1 MEIVTLGIYAR
12 NGQQI
17 PNNEPFS
24 LALITPLLVF
34 GVTFVFMTKK
44 LIVATWNSGKVREFS
59 RMLSEMPFE
68 VVGLDDLGITLEVE
82 ETGSTFEENAVLK
95 ARAYARESGELTLAD
110 DSGLEVDSLNGEP
123 GVLSARY
130 GGEGLDDEGR
140 VQLVLDKM
148 KHLPGWERTARF
160 VAVLALVGDEVP
172 DGVVTSKGVM
182 EGAIMH
188 EPIGENGFGYD
199 PVFWL
204 ASHAKTTAQLT
215 GEEKDIISHRGAA
228 LRGLTPTLE
237 SLAS

>member
-1 MEIVTLGIYAR
+1 LEIVTLGIYAR

-237 SLAS
+237 SLA

>member
-1 MEIVTLGIYAR
+1 
-12 NGQQI
+12 
-17 PNNEPFS
+17 
-24 LALITPLLVF
+24 LALITLLLVF

-44 LIVATWNSGKVREFS
+44 LLVATRNSGKVREFS

-82 ETGSTFEENAVLK
+82 ETGSTFEENALLK
-95 ARAYARESGELTLAD
+95 ATAYARESGELTLAD
-110 DSGLEVDSLNGEP
+110 DSGLEIDSLNGEP
-123 GVLSARY
+123 GVFSARY

-172 DGVVTSKGVM
+172 NGLATSEGVL

-188 EPIGENGFGYD
+188 EPIGDNGFGYD

-204 ASHAKTTAQLT
+204 ASHVKTTAQLT
-215 GEEKDIISHRGAA
+215 GEEKDEISHRAAA
-228 LRGLTPTLE
+228 LRGLTAMLE
-237 SLAS
+237 SLA

>member
-44 LIVATWNSGKVREFS
+44 LLVATRNSGKVREFS

-68 VVGLDDLGITLEVE
+68 MVGLDDLGITLEVE

-160 VAVLALVGDEVP
+160 VAVLALVGDEVT

-215 GEEKDIISHRGAA
+215 GEEKDVISHRGAA

-237 SLAS
+237 SLA

>member
-1 MEIVTLGIYAR
+1 LEIVTLGIYAR

-148 KHLPGWERTARF
+148 KHLAGWERTARF

>member
-1 MEIVTLGIYAR
+1 
-12 NGQQI
+12 
-17 PNNEPFS
+17 
-24 LALITPLLVF
+24 
-34 GVTFVFMTKK
+34 MTKK
-44 LIVATWNSGKVREFS
+44 LLVATRNSGKVREFS
-59 RMLSEMPFE
+59 RMLSRMPFKL
-68 VVGLDDLGITLEVE
+68 VGLDDLGITLEVE
-82 ETGSTFEENAVLK
+82 ETGSTFEENAILK
-95 ARAYARESGELTLAD
+95 ARAYAGESGELTLAD

-160 VAVLALVGDEVP
+160 VAVLALVGDGVP
-172 DGVVTSKGVM
+172 NGLATSEGVVN
-182 EGAIMH
+182 GAIMH

-215 GEEKDIISHRGAA
+215 GEEKDEISHRGAA
-228 LRGLTPTLE
+228 LRGLTDTLK
-237 SLAS
+237 SLS

>member
-160 VAVLALVGDEVP
+160 VAVLALVGDEVT

-215 GEEKDIISHRGAA
+215 GEEKDVISHRGAA

-237 SLAS
+237 SLA